1 MAAFA
6 ESDAENTTQKV
17 ALITGASSGFWRST
31 AETLAREGV
40 RVALAARRRGELE
53 RLKNRVERGGGTALV
68 VQTDIT
74 DESDVQKAI
83 ARIDDRFG
91 RRRTQ
96 RVEARRE
103 RVLRCASGEIY
114 CEDTEYIRVTD
125 IEPGL
130 VETDLSGG
138 LPTEWMETFDPA
150 DVARSVRYAVSQPS
164 HVDVNEVLLRPTRM
178 EL

>member
-103 RVLRCASGEIY
+103 RVLGCASGGI
-114 CEDTEYIRVTD
+114 
-125 IEPGL
+125 
-130 VETDLSGG
+130 
-138 LPTEWMETFDPA
+138 
-150 DVARSVRYAVSQPS
+150 
-164 HVDVNEVLLRPTRM
+164 
-178 EL
+178 